1 MNTLKSKM
9 LFIALTAL
17 GVTPIHADNWFVR
30 PDITTTS
37 GDGHSWE
44 GALCVSD
51 FQMLLSNELASEGDM
66 FHLAEGIYT
75 PESNANTFKITQG
88 VAIVGGYP
96 QGLSGTDLSRS
107 ADPFAHPTVFSGDK
121 NGDGLPNAGDIQN
134 LLVIS
139 GNEKVSIQRI
149 RFECAYYQGEDYGA
163 GALYTDNAN
172 VEIKNC
178 EFRNNTSTFHGGA
191 GFTSVGSFTH
201 FIDCTF
207 TDNTA
212 KSRGGAILIDT
223 APVEKGGRKSTCML
237 ERCQL
242 SGNSVAHE
250 ITDGKY
256 GGAIQIRHGN
266 LWVINST
273 IADNKAYCNGAGISI
288 SNGDTAYIVSSTL
301 ANNICSRIHIDLDK
315 SYSYGSSIRMEK
327 EAVLY
332 IANSIS
338 LEGTED
344 TGNKRNPTCYTEN
357 YTKSIE
363 NYFISGGYNYLGTF
377 YDLSKKYQDPV
388 WNLIWKS
395 TDQPST
401 PVAVHQYAD
410 MFHTNQLADNG
421 GESYTILPAV
431 QANGATISELRE
443 ILEQWKCPDQVA
455 VELDQRGYSRET
467 NTCMGAVDV
476 NGISAINRPVVA
488 SKTLLNIGNGRYKIP
503 GAKNIRIFNANGH
516 LLSNVFGES
525 VDLSS
530 LPQGLYLIHSDGT
543 TFKVIK

>member
-1 MNTLKSKM
+1 
-9 LFIALTAL
+9 
-17 GVTPIHADNWFVR
+17 
-30 PDITTTS
+30 
-37 GDGHSWE
+37 
-44 GALCVSD
+44 
-51 FQMLLSNELASEGDM
+51 
-66 FHLAEGIYT
+66 
-75 PESNANTFKITQG
+75 
-88 VAIVGGYP
+88 
-96 QGLSGTDLSRS
+96 
-107 ADPFAHPTVFSGDK
+107 
-121 NGDGLPNAGDIQN
+121 
-134 LLVIS
+134 
-139 GNEKVSIQRI
+139 
-149 RFECAYYQGEDYGA
+149 
-163 GALYTDNAN
+163 
-172 VEIKNC
+172 
-178 EFRNNTSTFHGGA
+178 
-191 GFTSVGSFTH
+191 
-201 FIDCTF
+201 
-207 TDNTA
+207 
-212 KSRGGAILIDT
+212 
-223 APVEKGGRKSTCML
+223 ML

-273 IADNKAYCNGAGISI
+273 IADNRAYCNGAGISI

-388 WNLIWKS
+388 WNLVWKS

-488 SKTLLNIGNGRYKIP
+488 SKTLLNIGDGRYKIP

-525 VDLSS
+525 VDLSC